1 MKATTQLRQ
10 MLTSDR
16 MVVAPFV
23 LNALH
28 ARIAEDV
35 GHQAVYMTGAGTA
48 AERGFPDVGLLTMT
62 EMVANAKYI
71 ADAVNI
77 PVICDADTGYG
88 NPLNVH
94 RTVREYEAAG
104 VAALH
109 LEDQVFPKKCGFFAG
124 KQVVPVEEHVQKIRA
139 ALDARTDPDFV
150 IIARCDAYAVTGWED
165 TVRRCRAYVEAG
177 ADLVFVDGIKS
188 QDDIQRYAADL
199 PDVPRMYNGD
209 LATTQ
214 TMDELG
220 YKIMICGSTIWLI
233 YKQVRAAY
241 EELMSAGQVNP
252 DRYGTRWD
260 VASVLGLDAIY
271 ELEKKYGP
279 GRGHQDVGTDGR
291 AAVSHLDCGTIAQAA
306 QMATPT
312 RFVEG
317 RAHPCRRTTTNGSP
331 GGATWRPNA
340 PAFQYGTKIWSSTV
354 RWFERTSALG
364 EPPQKGGQSAQ
375 ALGRVAAGSAEGSR

>member
-1 MKATTQLRQ
+1 MKATTKLRQ
-10 MLTSDR
+10 MLASDQ

-62 EMVANAKYI
+62 EMVSNAKYI
-71 ADAVNI
+71 ADAVGI

-88 NPLNVH
+88 NPLNVR
-94 RTVREYEAAG
+94 RTVREYESAG
-104 VAALH
+104 VAAIH

-124 KQVVPVEEHVQKIRA
+124 KQVVPVEEHVQKIHA

-165 TVRRCRAYVEAG
+165 TVRRCRAYVDAG

-188 QDDIQRYAADL
+188 QDDIQRYARDL
-199 PDVPRMYNGD
+199 ADVPRMYNGD

-214 TMDELG
+214 TMNDLG

-241 EELMSAGQVNP
+241 EELVSDGQVNP

-271 ELEKKYGP
+271 ELEKKYGV
-279 GRGHQDVGTDGR
+279 QDVATDV
-291 AAVSHLDCGTIAQAA
+291 AALAAAQAE
-306 QMATPT
+306 QMAADAGVLTP
-312 RFVEG
+312 
-317 RAHPCRRTTTNGSP
+317 ADD
-331 GGATWRPNA
+331 
-340 PAFQYGTKIWSSTV
+340 
-354 RWFERTSALG
+354 
-364 EPPQKGGQSAQ
+364 
-375 ALGRVAAGSAEGSR
+375 